1 MGRIEQSACHSVS
14 VGFSA
19 SCSHART
26 LLFLTPTCSAISVCD
41 KLPSM
46 RFRCSQSPTVIGLD
60 AVRFRVWHP
69 LELLLKSVLI
79 VLCVIP
85 NSADE

>member
-1 MGRIEQSACHSVS
+1 
-14 VGFSA
+14 
-19 SCSHART
+19 
-26 LLFLTPTCSAISVCD
+26 
-41 KLPSM
+41 
-46 RFRCSQSPTVIGLD
+46 LD

-85 NSADE
+85 NSADVEGTGPTQSLFVGFEQSGVGAALCRAHSMTLRDSRGTSD